1 VIGLVGGDSDINVV
15 GGEVR
20 ELVKLFKVENFSCI
34 FAEGERVF
42 ESLEGGVPLKAR
54 KSET

>member
-1 VIGLVGGDSDINVV
+1 MIGLVGGDSDINVV